1 MARQK
6 SLESYDRDI
15 RKVKSQLTKAKN
27 RYDALADLLT
37 QLQEKKTQ
45 QEAKRIMEAF
55 HKSHRSLQELM
66 IFLEG

>member
-15 RKVKSQLTKAKN
+15 RKVKGQLAKTKN
-27 RYDALADLLT
+27 RYDALADLLK

-45 QEAKRIMEAF
+45 LEAKRIMEAF
-55 HKSHRSLQELM
+55 HKSNRSLQELM